1 MKQNEQDIEFSKM
14 RLEMEELKKT
24 VSELQRETHDA
35 NKEIIVINLK
45 LKLNV

>member
-1 MKQNEQDIEFSKM
+1 M

-45 LKLNV
+45 LNV